1 MRNVL
6 PASVLLL
13 LSSAW
18 AFAQGDSSAAT
29 PQSATAGQQSPSTQA
44 VPSGQDNETVEG
56 CLNSSAGNYTLTD
69 STTGKTYTLTGDI
82 ATLSDHVG
90 HEVRLTGST
99 SEATPGTPGAATGAG
114 ATGAGSTF
122 KVKKAK
128 TISSSCARLS
138 R

>member
-1 MRNVL
+1 MRNVF
-6 PASVLLL
+6 PAGVLLL

-18 AFAQGDSSAAT
+18 AFAQGNSSAAT
-29 PQSATAGQQSPSTQA
+29 SPAATAGQRSQSTQA

-99 SEATPGTPGAATGAG
+99 SEATRGAAAGAG
-114 ATGAGSTF
+114 ATF

-128 TISSSCARLS
+128 TISSSCAKLS